1 MAGGPVSLE
10 DAQTGDRGSP
20 LRRSAAVSIAAA
32 CFLVALK
39 LVGGIFSGS
48 LGLYAEA
55 AHSGTDLVAAILTF
69 YALGVSVR
77 PPDREHPYG
86 HGKAEHLAAL
96 GEASFLVVVSGVI
109 SFEAINRLADG
120 GSHQIDTAWW
130 VFALLGVVLAVDLSR
145 AVISHRTAEHFES
158 AAIASNALHFASD
171 FAGTLAVVAGL
182 VCVSLGFPAG
192 DSIAALLVAV
202 LVIVAAVRLIRRN
215 VNVLMDSAPA
225 GLEETARRAV
235 QAAEP
240 GAEIRRLRARQ
251 VGDRPFIDLVLAVE
265 GDAGLQQAHVVA
277 DRVEASI
284 DRELPGADV
293 TVHLEPRA
301 VGDLRER
308 ATVAAM
314 AAGPVRE
321 VHNVRTVSVDGR
333 TELSLHVKLP
343 AGETLEGAHETAD
356 AVESAILAAM
366 PELSAVHVHLEP
378 LAREGSVMAVGED
391 SDGETA
397 AAVRRVLDGLGV
409 GTPTELR
416 IHREPRGTVAF
427 LTVALPGDLALAD
440 AHEKASEI
448 ERRIRAQ
455 LPGVAE
461 VVVHTEPAR
470 PG

>member
-1 MAGGPVSLE
+1 MSRPQEAAGGSR
-10 DAQTGDRGSP
+10 A

-69 YALGVSVR
+69 YALGVSAR
-77 PPDREHPYG
+77 PADRQHPYG

-96 GEASFLVVVSGVI
+96 GEATFLVVVSGVI
-109 SFEAINRLADG
+109 SWEAVNRLAEG
-120 GSHQIDTAWW
+120 GSHQIDTQWW
-130 VFALLGVVLAVDLSR
+130 VFLLLGVVLAVDLSR
-145 AVISHRTAEHFES
+145 AVVSHRTAEHFDS

-171 FAGTLAVVAGL
+171 FAGTLAVIAGL
-182 VCVSLGFPAG
+182 VCVSAGFPAG

-225 GLEETARRAV
+225 GLEDAAR
-235 QAAEP
+235 QAIRDAEP
-240 GAEIRRLRARQ
+240 EAEIRRLRARQ
-251 VGDRPFIDLVLAVE
+251 AGGRPFIDLVLAVE
-265 GDAGLQQAHVVA
+265 GDAGLQQAHVVS

-284 DRELPGADV
+284 EQALPGADV

-301 VGDLRER
+301 FGDLRER

-321 VHNVRTVSVDGR
+321 VHNVRAVKVDGR

-343 AGETLEGAHETAD
+343 AGETLEGAHATAD
-356 AVESAILAAM
+356 AVESAILEQM

-378 LAREGSVMAVGED
+378 LAREGGVEAVGEARE
-391 SDGETA
+391 GRIY
-397 AAVRRVLDGLGV
+397 AAVESILEGV
-409 GTPTELR
+409 EGCSPTELR
-416 IHREPRGTVAF
+416 VHREPRGVVVF
-427 LTVALPGDLALAD
+427 LTVAMPGPLALAE
-440 AHEKASEI
+440 AHERASEI
-448 ERRIRAQ
+448 ERTLRSR
-455 LPGVAE
+455 LPEVAE
-461 VVVHTEPAR
+461 VVVHTEPERA
-470 PG
+470 G

>member
-1 MAGGPVSLE
+1 MSRPREAAGGSR
-10 DAQTGDRGSP
+10 A

-69 YALGVSVR
+69 YALGVSAR
-77 PPDREHPYG
+77 PADRQHPYG

-96 GEASFLVVVSGVI
+96 GEATFLVVVSGVI
-109 SFEAINRLADG
+109 SWEAVNRLAEG
-120 GSHQIDTAWW
+120 GSHQIDTQWW
-130 VFALLGVVLAVDLSR
+130 VFLLLGVVLAVDLSR
-145 AVISHRTAEHFES
+145 AVVSHRTAEHFDS

-171 FAGTLAVVAGL
+171 FAGTLAVIAGL
-182 VCVSLGFPAG
+182 VCVSAGFPAG

-225 GLEETARRAV
+225 GLEDAAR
-235 QAAEP
+235 QAIRDAEP
-240 GAEIRRLRARQ
+240 EAEIRRLRARQ
-251 VGDRPFIDLVLAVE
+251 AGGRPFIDLVLAVE
-265 GDAGLQQAHVVA
+265 GDAGLQQAHVVS

-284 DRELPGADV
+284 EQALPGADV

-301 VGDLRER
+301 FGDLRER

-314 AAGPVRE
+314 AAGQVRE
-321 VHNVRTVSVDGR
+321 VHNVRAVKVDGR

-343 AGETLEGAHETAD
+343 AGETLEGAHATAD
-356 AVESAILAAM
+356 AVESAILEQM

-378 LAREGSVMAVGED
+378 LAREGGVEAVGEARE
-391 SDGETA
+391 GRIY
-397 AAVRRVLDGLGV
+397 AAVESILEGV
-409 GTPTELR
+409 QGCRPTELR
-416 IHREPRGTVAF
+416 VHREPRGVVVF
-427 LTVALPGDLALAD
+427 LTVAMPGPLALAE
-440 AHEKASEI
+440 AHERASEI
-448 ERRIRAQ
+448 ERTIRSR
-455 LPGVAE
+455 LPEVAE
-461 VVVHTEPAR
+461 VVVHTEPEPA
-470 PG
+470 G

>member
-1 MAGGPVSLE
+1 MSEAGHDGAGRS
-10 DAQTGDRGSP
+10 SP
-20 LRRSAAVSIAAA
+20 LRRSAAASIAAA

-39 LVGGIFSGS
+39 LAGGIFSGS

-69 YALGVSVR
+69 YALGVSAR
-77 PPDREHPYG
+77 PADREHPYG

-96 GEASFLVVVSGVI
+96 GEASFLVVVSGLI
-109 SFEAINRLADG
+109 SWEAVNRLVDG
-120 GSHQIDTAWW
+120 GGHQIDTAWW
-130 VFALLGVVLAVDLSR
+130 VFALLAVVLAVDLSR
-145 AVISHRTAEHFES
+145 AIISHRTAEHFES

-202 LVIVAAVRLIRRN
+202 LVVVAAVRLIRRN

-235 QAAEP
+235 TEAEP
-240 GAEIRRLRARQ
+240 DAEVRRLRARQ

-284 DRELPGADV
+284 DRALPGADV
-293 TVHLEPRA
+293 TVHLEPRT
-301 VGDLRER
+301 VNDMRER

-321 VHNVRTVSVDGR
+321 VHNVRTVAVDGR

-343 AGETLEGAHETAD
+343 AGETLEGAHATAD
-356 AVESAILAAM
+356 AVEAAILAAM

-378 LAREGSVMAVGED
+378 LAREGSVVAVGEAR
-391 SDGETA
+391 DGELD
-397 AAVRRVLDGLGV
+397 AAVRGILAEVDLGR
-409 GTPTELR
+409 PTDLR
-416 IHREPRGTVAF
+416 IHHEPRGAVVF
-427 LTVALPGDLALAD
+427 LTVSMPGGLALPE
-440 AHEKASEI
+440 AHEQASEI
-448 ERRIRAQ
+448 ERTIRSR

-461 VVVHTEPAR
+461 VVVHTEPERA
-470 PG
+470 G

>member
-1 MAGGPVSLE
+1 MSRSRDPGG
-10 DAQTGDRGSP
+10 GSRA

-69 YALGVSVR
+69 YALGVSAR
-77 PPDREHPYG
+77 PADRRHPYG

-109 SFEAINRLADG
+109 SWEAVNRLVEG
-120 GSHQIDTAWW
+120 GSHQIDTEWW
-130 VFALLGVVLAVDLSR
+130 VFLLLAVVLAVDLSR
-145 AVISHRTAEHFES
+145 AVVSHRTAEHFDS

-171 FAGTLAVVAGL
+171 FAGTLAVIAGL
-182 VCVSLGFPAG
+182 ACVSAGFPAG

-225 GLEETARRAV
+225 GLEDAAR
-235 QAAEP
+235 QAIRDAEP
-240 GAEIRRLRARQ
+240 EAEIRRLRARQ
-251 VGDRPFIDLVLAVE
+251 AGGRPFIDLVLAVE
-265 GDAGLQQAHVVA
+265 GDAGLQQAHVVS

-284 DRELPGADV
+284 ERALPGADV

-301 VGDLRER
+301 FGDLRER

-321 VHNVRTVSVDGR
+321 VHNVRAVKVDGR

-343 AGETLEGAHETAD
+343 AGETLEGAHATAD
-356 AVESAILAAM
+356 AVEAAILEQM
-366 PELSAVHVHLEP
+366 PEMSAVHVHLEP
-378 LAREGSVMAVGED
+378 LAREGGVEAVGED
-391 SDGETA
+391 REGGIHAEVEA
-397 AAVRRVLDGLGV
+397 ILGGV
-409 GTPTELR
+409 EGCRPTELSV
-416 IHREPRGTVAF
+416 HREPRGVVVF
-427 LTVALPGDLALAD
+427 LTVAMPGPLALTE
-440 AHEKASEI
+440 AHERASEI
-448 ERRIRAQ
+448 ERTIRSR
-455 LPGVAE
+455 LPEVAE
-461 VVVHTEPAR
+461 VVVHTEPEAA
-470 PG
+470 G